1 MTREELEA
9 LILLSESGEL
19 DPAAEA
25 RLREGLSEHPGV
37 QAATLGLLADVREA
51 LPDEGPSEFVMAR
64 IRNEAEQALTPQ
76 IGTQVQSDA
85 RGLGLSAW
93 SRLSW
98 AAALVL
104 VVGLVWA
111 ALRSDTGPDVGEGP
125 EVAMLGD
132 QAASVSA
139 LIAMTDEEAELSV
152 GADSESEPLRVLA
165 RQLLEMQ
172 GFDANEGFFDEGLA
186 LEPDVTQ
193 QRLLDVGVD
202 VEVEVLRRV

>member
-1 MTREELEA
+1 MTREALEA

-19 DPAAEA
+19 DAVDEA
-25 RLREGLSEHPGV
+25 RLREGLSEHPDL
-37 QAATLGLLADVREA
+37 QAATLGLLADVRAA
-51 LPDEGPSEFVMAR
+51 LPDEGPSDFVMAR
-64 IRNEAEQALTPQ
+64 IRNEAERAIAPQ
-76 IGTQVQSDA
+76 VEA
-85 RGLGLSAW
+85 RSSSLSAW

-111 ALRSDTGPDVGEGP
+111 ALRSDPGSQVGEAP
-125 EVAMLGD
+125 DVAMLGH

-139 LIAMTDEEAELSV
+139 LIAMTDEEAELPV
-152 GADSESEPLRVLA
+152 GADSEAEQLRVLA

-172 GFDANEGFFDEGLA
+172 GFDADEGFFDEGLA

-193 QRLLDVGVD
+193 RRLLGVGVD